1 MKAWKE
7 SLQQAD
13 RERTLARAK
22 SALGHGTRYV
32 LGKGGR
38 TPADPMER
46 ESDCSGFVA
55 WAIGIPRELP
65 PGSGRWLQTT
75 TYWKGGGN
83 VGSGLFN
90 KTDRAGCEPGD
101 LYVYPDVGRKQGHMG
116 IISRVQSGQPVK
128 VIHCSKG
135 NDNRYDD
142 AICETDPDVFAR
154 HPESRIMK
162 VDYMALRALF
172 DIPEPGSE
180 AVEIPAPR
188 AALKHPLFA
197 EDATLQLV
205 ATGDLVIAPTGHIVD
220 GCGPIQEGLN
230 RLAEYSLAYYV
241 ELGENRRYRGYY
253 GPKTKKALMNFQRD
267 MGLPITGNTDSDT
280 LLELDATLMSLD
292 KSSEFNRE
300 TVQHSIDSPLPASL

>member
-38 TPADPMER
+38 TPVDPMER

-90 KTDRAGCEPGD
+90 
-101 LYVYPDVGRKQGHMG
+101 
-116 IISRVQSGQPVK
+116 
-128 VIHCSKG
+128 
-135 NDNRYDD
+135 
-142 AICETDPDVFAR
+142 ETDPDVFAR

-172 DIPEPGSE
+172 DIPGPGSE

-205 ATGDLVIAPTGHIVD
+205 ATGDLVLAPTGHIVD

-300 TVQHSIDSPLPASL
+300 TVQHSIDSPLPASF